1 MKRRRIE
8 NRNSILQI
16 ILSVIFG
23 AVMLAGCTDDAFQ
36 SNRGR
41 PVDQTGVPEGFVRA
55 RVNMIASGFEVVQ
68 TKSLTNQQEHEWSH
82 VVVGQFDENDQLVP
96 ESVKQYVPNEG
107 GEFDVILAESGG
119 ESNLIYFITN
129 YGEKG
134 GEHADMTDPKNNPF
148 LKSAGGLITTL
159 DEFKEQ
165 VYTPDSVQNEGIAA
179 NNKLVMIGTINMEV
193 NDRETPITEI
203 LVYVDKL
210 TAKLDVQI
218 RASQSISNSTHPFNA
233 AELKITGLQIMN
245 VPKHAAFAT
254 DGKQIGSPDSLSF
267 VKAKLTDATGSLVK
281 SYSTV
286 ESYYI
291 LENRRHDDDQPLD
304 PNNSAERGKEQFKN
318 QAAKDHGIAD
328 KATYLLIEGEM
339 NDGRSVGKVTWTI
352 YLGEN
357 NVNNFNIKRNTH
369 YSVTVQIDG
378 AGIATADIRVNKD
391 NLYVRE
397 LRYLNSCYGSN
408 RSPETSYLGPGD
420 TNWGNL
426 KTPAEVA
433 SGNYLYMDAGNGTW
447 GFRLTGNNGGALP
460 DWPGLSVS
468 YLPLAQEG
476 ATDPGTTTTGMS
488 AEQIRSKWL
497 PDDVESN
504 WISVPVDE
512 NNISTINIPSGVRV
526 RINVGVNRKLADRT
540 MELHYFNDA
549 VPEMTRAWRV
559 TQYATDMIMIP
570 DQNFFPSPAGTYGVM
585 VRAKKGIYW
594 RFQSGDDANFKFAGT
609 ADINGDIVQ
618 STRGE
623 GYLDGHGTI
632 VFNATQYNDISYRT
646 KSIVVRVFD
655 ENPAN
660 DDTKYVDKSVT
671 INQMGD
677 VEKLLAT
684 KNNATGRY
692 VYDYS
697 TDPLFETMYA
707 FEKTLPMGINLVDN
721 DKQYQKDES
730 RYEAWSTTDGKAN
743 TLTIYNKL
751 EGYIAEEI
759 NAGSG
764 ELKQLLDAPPVFS
777 PVGFAMMMNKNW
789 WNIKNTTD
797 ADFEWYIPARYYGL
811 MSATYVMLGIEG
823 MKYPDQ
829 NAFWTSTVPRE
840 PNTLEQSSGYF
851 AGTTVDVSSNYSS
864 TSRVRCVRDKSV
876 ARSYPYVTQDNAGN
890 PVIVSHE
897 YVGSEEKGFVRINTA
912 KTGAWTVYKLG
923 LPLRFTEEGQVPAT
937 NGKGPSSPD
946 WSYLSPR
953 FRVAKQDA
961 VVNNVTGSL
970 SGSWVLASGWSDANA
985 NTTPLVPISGCAAYE
1000 EDGTGWRVPSELEMR
1015 LILLLGGGIGSADG
1029 SAAQVP
1035 TVQTGGSSL
1044 KDIPGF
1050 RPLGTTSGRSYWAN
1064 RKYPNDNRATYFSV
1078 SENWARAIS
1087 GSAVA
1092 WDRNYYVR
1100 CVRDL

>member
-1 MKRRRIE
+1 MKRKRIE
-8 NRNSILQI
+8 NRNSILQLF
-16 ILSVIFG
+16 LSVIFG

-55 RVNMIASGFEVVQ
+55 RINMIASGFEIVQ

-82 VVVGQFDENDQLVP
+82 VVVGQFDENGLLVP

-107 GEFDVILAESGG
+107 GEFNVILRESGG
-119 ESNLIYFITN
+119 QNNLIYFITN

-134 GEHADMTDPKNNPF
+134 GESTDMNDSKNNPF

-165 VYTPDSVQNEGIAA
+165 VYTPDSVLNADIAA
-179 NNKLVMIGTINMEV
+179 NDKLVMVGTINMEV
-193 NDRETPITEI
+193 NRNQTPITSI

-210 TAKLDVQI
+210 TAKLDVRI

-291 LENRRHDDDQPLD
+291 LENRRHADDQPIY
-304 PNNSAERGKEQFKN
+304 PNNTAERGKEQFKN
-318 QAAKDHGIAD
+318 NAARDHGIAD

-357 NVNNFNIKRNTH
+357 NVDNFNIKRNTH
-369 YSVTVQIDG
+369 YTVTVQIDG

-391 NLYVRE
+391 NLHVRE
-397 LRYLNSCYGSN
+397 LRYLNSRYGSN

-420 TNWGNL
+420 TNWGNQ

-447 GFRLTGNNGGALP
+447 GFRLTGSNGGALP

-476 ATDPGTTTTGMS
+476 AKDPGTVIGMDT
-488 AEQIRSKWL
+488 AQIRSKWL
-497 PDDVESN
+497 PDYVESN
-504 WISVPVDE
+504 WKSVTMNDDGITA
-512 NNISTINIPSGVRV
+512 NGIPSGVRV
-526 RINVGVNRKLADRT
+526 RINVGANRKLADRT

-549 VPEMTRAWRV
+549 EPEMTRAWRV

-594 RFQSGDDANFKFAGT
+594 RFQSGDDTNFKFAGT
-609 ADINGDIVQ
+609 ANNEGNIVQ

-632 VFNATQYNDISYRT
+632 VFNTAAHATTPYRT

-655 ENPAN
+655 KDPAE
-660 DDTKYVDKSVT
+660 DDSQYVDKTVT
-671 INQMGD
+671 INQMSPVD
-677 VEKLLAT
+677 KLLAT
-684 KNNATGRY
+684 KDNQTKRY

-697 TDPLFETMYA
+697 TDPLFETMFA
-707 FEKTLPMGINLVDN
+707 FEKALPMGINLVDD
-721 DKQYQKDES
+721 DKQYHKDES

-743 TLTIYNKL
+743 TLAIYNKL
-751 EGYIAEEI
+751 EGYIAAEI
-759 NAGSG
+759 SNTN
-764 ELKQLLDAPPVFS
+764 LQLTAPPVFS
-777 PVGFAMMMNKNW
+777 PVGLAMMMNKNW
-789 WNIKNTTD
+789 WTITGTNESN
-797 ADFEWYIPARYYGL
+797 FEWYIPARYHGL
-811 MSATYVMLGIEG
+811 MAATYVMLGIEG
-823 MKYPDQ
+823 IAYSSQ
-829 NAFWTSTVPRE
+829 AAFWTSTVPRE
-840 PNTLEQSSGYF
+840 PIALEQSSGYF
-851 AGTTVDVSSNYSS
+851 AGTTVDVSSNFSS

-876 ARSYPYVTQDNAGN
+876 SRSYPYVTQDNGGN

-897 YVGSEEKGFVRINTA
+897 NVGGVEKGFVRIQTSTNAT
-912 KTGAWTVYKLG
+912 WSIYKLEK
-923 LPLRFTEEGQVPAT
+923 PLRFTEAGQIPAID
-937 NGKGPSSPD
+937 GKGPSSPNY
-946 WSYLSPR
+946 SYLSPR

-961 VVNNVTGSL
+961 VVNNRTGSL

-985 NTTPLVPISGCAAYE
+985 NDIPLIATGCAAYE

-1035 TVQTGGSSL
+1035 TVQTGGMSL

-1050 RPLGTTSGRSYWAN
+1050 RLLGTTSGRSYWVN
-1064 RKYPNDNRATYFSV
+1064 RKYPNDNRAVYFSA
-1078 SENWARAIS
+1078 SETWARAIS

-1092 WDRNYYVR
+1092 WDSNYYVR